1 MFVVRAT
8 RRFSNKF
15 PLFPLAP
22 PTAPYNLASFG
33 QQRVITDLPPLRSWG
48 QKSKKKRKLNS
59 VSPSTPRLR
68 DEVKRIQDG
77 MIHRTLSRGKGLVKR
92 QPANWAWNI
101 KRAPTSHAQSG
112 GKLGSVSRLRP
123 TNERASCNDGDV
135 TWKRGGSRERLCTSV
150 SRPTS
155 SAIQVPPTV
164 IAMFSLS
171 GYAMLKADRMSP
183 HLLLSRSKTRV
194 GRRRVGR
201 RHPSVCVGTTR
212 WSMT

>member
-1 MFVVRAT
+1 M
-8 RRFSNKF
+8 
-15 PLFPLAP
+15 
-22 PTAPYNLASFG
+22 
-33 QQRVITDLPPLRSWG
+33 
-48 QKSKKKRKLNS
+48 
-59 VSPSTPRLR
+59 SPSTPRLR

-101 KRAPTSHAQSG
+101 KRALTSHAQSG
-112 GKLGSVSRLRP
+112 GKPGSVSRLRP
-123 TNERASCNDGDV
+123 TNERAAMTV
-135 TWKRGGSRERLCTSV
+135 TSLGSEEGPGKGYARVYLVLRAVLYKR
-150 SRPTS
+150 
-155 SAIQVPPTV
+155 PPTV